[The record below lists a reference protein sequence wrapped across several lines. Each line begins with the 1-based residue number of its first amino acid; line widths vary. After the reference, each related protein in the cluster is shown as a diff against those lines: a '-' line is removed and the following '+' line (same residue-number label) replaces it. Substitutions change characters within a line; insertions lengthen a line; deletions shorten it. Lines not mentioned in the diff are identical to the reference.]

1 MKLNKFHKQAIV
13 RSIMADVPKVDKD
26 KRRAA
31 IQAEVVK
38 LMSPA
43 VRKIYNTIP
52 SALRKQHVGDLIYN
66 GTNWN
71 ERDII
76 AGDVA
81 EKDIIAGDVAEKD
94 IKAIC
99 EPYKAEDETRY
110 KAERSLAGVVEACS
124 TLKQLKERLPEFTKY
139 YPTEEAP
146 TANLPALA
154 NVVADLSKLGWPKG
168 AK

>member
-1 MKLNKFHKQAIV
+1 MKLNKFQKQAVV
-13 RSIMADVPKVDKD
+13 RSIMADVPKVDKA

-43 VRKIYNTIP
+43 VRKVYNTIP
-52 SALRKQHVGDLIYN
+52 SALRTQHVGDLIYN

-81 EKDIIAGDVAEKD
+81 EKDI
-94 IKAIC
+94 KAIC
-99 EPYKAEDETRY
+99 EPYKVEDTKRHDAY
-110 KAERSLAGVVEACS
+110 TALTGAVEACS

>member
-13 RSIMADVPKVDKD
+13 RSIMADVPKVDKA

-43 VRKIYNTIP
+43 IRKIYNTVP
-52 SALRKQHVGDLIYN
+52 FALRKQHIGDLIYN
-66 GTNWN
+66 GTSWN
-71 ERDII
+71 ES
-76 AGDVA
+76 
-81 EKDIIAGDVAEKD
+81 DIIAGDVAEKD

-99 EPYKAEDETRY
+99 EPYKAEDEARY

-146 TANLPALA
+146 TANLPALT

-168 AK
+168 AKA

>member
-1 MKLNKFHKQAIV
+1 MKLNKYQKQAIV
-13 RSIMADVPKVDKD
+13 SSIMADVPKVDKD

-38 LMSPA
+38 LMSPT

-71 ERDII
+71 ER
-76 AGDVA
+76 
-81 EKDIIAGDVAEKD
+81 DIIAGDVAEKD

-124 TLKQLKERLPEFTKY
+124 TLKQLKDRLPEFTKY

>member
-1 MKLNKFHKQAIV
+1 MKLNKFQKQAIV
-13 RSIMADVPKVDKD
+13 RAIMADVPKADKA

-38 LMSPA
+38 LMSPD
-43 VRKIYNTIP
+43 VRKVYNTVP
-52 SALRKQHVGDLIYN
+52 SALRTQHVGDLCYD
-66 GTNWN
+66 GSSWAS
-71 ERDII
+71 RDVI
-76 AGDVA
+76 AGDVS
-81 EKDIIAGDVAEKD
+81 EKD
-94 IKAIC
+94 IKVIC
-99 EPYKAEDETRY
+99 EPYKAADEARY
-110 KAERSLAGVVEACS
+110 KAECSLAGVVEACS
-124 TLKQLKERLPEFTKY
+124 TLKQLKGRLPEFAKY

>member
-1 MKLNKFHKQAIV
+1 LCYDGSWDT
-13 RSIMADVPKVDKD
+13 R
-26 KRRAA
+26 
-31 IQAEVVK
+31 
-38 LMSPA
+38 
-43 VRKIYNTIP
+43 Y
-52 SALRKQHVGDLIYN
+52 
-66 GTNWN
+66 
-71 ERDII
+71 
-76 AGDVA
+76 
-81 EKDIIAGDVAEKD
+81 IIAGDVAEKD

-168 AK
+168 AKA

>member
-1 MKLNKFHKQAIV
+1 MKLNKYQKQAIV
-13 RSIMADVPKVDKD
+13 SSIMADVPKVDKD

-31 IQAEVVK
+31 VQAEVVK

-52 SALRKQHVGDLIYN
+52 SALRKQHIGDLIYN

-71 ERDII
+71 ER
-76 AGDVA
+76 
-81 EKDIIAGDVAEKD
+81 DIIAGDVAEKD

-110 KAERSLAGVVEACS
+110 KAERSLAGVVEACA

>member
-1 MKLNKFHKQAIV
+1 MKLNKFQKQAIV
-13 RSIMADVPKVDKD
+13 RAIMADVPKVDKA

-43 VRKIYNTIP
+43 VREVYNTTP
-52 SALRKQHVGDLIYN
+52 YALRTQHVGDLCYD
-66 GTNWN
+66 GSSWAS
-71 ERDII
+71 RDVI
-76 AGDVA
+76 AGDVS
-81 EKDIIAGDVAEKD
+81 EKD
-94 IKAIC
+94 IKVIC
-99 EPYKAEDETRY
+99 EPYKAEDEARR

-168 AK
+168 GAK